1 MLLVALFATSGLFH
15 FLTPSPFVDIVPRM
29 LPRPELLVAVSGAA
43 ELLGAGGLLLRRTR
57 RAAGWAL
64 ILLLIAVFPSN
75 IKMLADARASA
86 SSAWSQALL
95 WMRLPL
101 QPLLIWIV
109 WQVAVKLDA
118 GRLVE
123 QRNTLNPHPD
133 SVE

>member
-75 IKMLADARASA
+75 IKMLVDARASA

>member
-29 LPRPELLVAVSGAA
+29 LPRPGLLVAVSGAA

>member
-29 LPRPELLVAVSGAA
+29 LPRPELVVAVSGAA

-86 SSAWSQALL
+86 GSAWSQALL

-118 GRLVE
+118 AERRSR
-123 QRNTLNPHPD
+123 Q
-133 SVE
+133 